1 MVIHLCASSKN
12 ALPAIRK
19 AKRIKCN
26 SSIQSTASWQF
37 LHFMTTLRH
46 RRDRNCVDGW
56 WRPARATL
64 AQLMVDRGKS
74 HTDLLQNNVAI
85 NSGWACHLDWSEKIM
100 TSSPHPNSL
109 EHCMADILCT
119 YFGRGSFEFARSV
132 CTEYQVFRRSW
143 IHFTKFDSTW
153 SRWAEMGKKMMPN
166 ATSRSPTS
174 KRRSLLKSFVSSR
187 ETFTRWRDSNF
198 LPSPTVHGATKQR
211 DILRLCGLSQVLP

>member
-1 MVIHLCASSKN
+1 MAILTFYDNPKTQTRQELCGWLMASYQGN
-12 ALPAIRK
+12 
-19 AKRIKCN
+19 
-26 SSIQSTASWQF
+26 T
-37 LHFMTTLRH
+37 
-46 RRDRNCVDGW
+46 CVVD
-56 WRPARATL
+56 
-64 AQLMVDRGKS
+64 VDRGKS

-85 NSGWACHLDWSEKIM
+85 NSGWACHLDRSDKIM

-119 YFGRGSFEFARSV
+119 YFGRGFFEFARSV

-143 IHFTKFDSTW
+143 IHFTKFDSTL
-153 SRWAEMGKKMMPN
+153 SRWPEMGKKMMPN

-187 ETFTRWRDSNF
+187 ETFTRSRDSNF

-211 DILRLCGLSQVLP
+211 DILLFVACLTCRRSSPSGWAICSQVSNASV